1 MNKTWWAVLKTYGKR
16 VATESVYAK
25 VKQVGWACWIRDGDV
40 VNPSSLAASLEL
52 LYSAPTKSQDY
63 TIPAVFPLTPQL
75 CSPLPLLNINVDTM
89 SDLRCWWS
97 WHFDVVAEVLDALFL
112 QLFKLT
118 WGQSHG
124 KERAW
129 GAGQLVAV
137 VAVCTECLCVCER
150 EMDWHCWT
158 CWVWRAVRW
167 LNTHIQDSYM
177 PCNGCYSQVM

>member
-1 MNKTWWAVLKTYGKR
+1 MVGSTKNIWEKGGDRVCICKGETGRVGMLNQGWGCGKPQQSCSISWASILSPHQKPRLYNTSSIP
-16 VATESVYAK
+16 TNTPTL
-25 VKQVGWACWIRDGDV
+25 QP
-40 VNPSSLAASLEL
+40 PSSAEHQHWHHKQFEVLMILALWCLIVA
-52 LYSAPTKSQDY
+52 
-63 TIPAVFPLTPQL
+63 
-75 CSPLPLLNINVDTM
+75 
-89 SDLRCWWS
+89 
-97 WHFDVVAEVLDALFL
+97 AEVLDALFL

-129 GAGQLVAV
+129 GAGHLVAV

-158 CWVWRAVRW
+158 CWVWRSVRW